1 MQITLPVILFTD
13 IPPYEPSLQAIL
25 LSSGPIL
32 GLWNGQCKTQT
43 ADCRPGTKCRLRVKC
58 RLQTRKK
65 KETAH

>member
-32 GLWNGQCKTQT
+32 GLWNGQC
-43 ADCRPGTKCRLRVKC
+43 
-58 RLQTRKK
+58 LQLQLSYFHP
-65 KETAH
+65 ALHNAVHYNYI